1 MPAKKT
7 ISREELVALFQAQA
21 TAPPPEAEAN
31 RRLARHLQCKT
42 SVKLA
47 AAVRDALNRYAGN
60 DPLPLPAPSTLLP
73 PLM

>member
-21 TAPPPEAEAN
+21 TAPPPEAN
-31 RRLARHLQCKT
+31 RLLARHLQCKT